1 MANDDSSTG
10 LAAGAGDPATP
21 WRAARKVAVGF
32 AGAVVI
38 AVGIVLIPLPG
49 PGWLIVFSGMAI
61 LATEFPAA
69 RRTLDRAKTRARR
82 LIEGRE

>member
-1 MANDDSSTG
+1 MAHEESPAG
-10 LAAGAGDPATP
+10 LAAGAGDPPAP

-32 AGAVVI
+32 AGVVVI
-38 AVGIVLIPLPG
+38 AVGVVLIPLPG
-49 PGWLIVFSGMAI
+49 PGWLIVFTGMAI

-69 RRTLDRAKTRARR
+69 RRTLDRAKARARR